1 MQIGF
6 LSKVDVNI
14 DAMKSQFAPEPVQAL
29 RSREALAEAIAELDV
44 LIAMNQGFPRFT
56 IDAEILAKAKKLRLV
71 QHTGVATDITDIETA
86 AARGIPVATVPGRNS
101 RSVAETGMYL
111 LLGCAKKGRTAQ
123 RLVDQGAMGEFV
135 CVELAGKTLCLVGL
149 GRIGKMMVPM
159 ARGFGMRV
167 IGVRRDASGDGS
179 DVEGVERVF
188 ATADLH
194 DALAEADFIVLVLP
208 LNAETANI
216 IDARAIAAMKEDA
229 FLINLS
235 RGGNIDRDALESALA
250 ANRIA
255 GFGTDVFWQE
265 PNDPDAP
272 LFRDERV
279 FATPHSGGKSIE
291 SIRGGTRE
299 VHANVMRLIRGEPLR
314 NLANM

>member
-1 MQIGF
+1 MRMGF

-14 DAMKSQFAPEPVQAL
+14 REMKARFAPEPLQVL
-29 RSREALAEAIAELDV
+29 RSKEALAEAIGHLEV
-44 LIAMNQGFPRFT
+44 LIAMNQGFERFT
-56 IDAEILAKAKKLRLV
+56 IDKEILAKATNLRLV

-86 AARGIPVATVPGRNS
+86 AAHGIPVTTVPSQNR

-111 LLGCAKKGRTAQ
+111 LLGCAKRARAAQ
-123 RLVDQGAMGEFV
+123 RLVDQGAMGEIV

-149 GRIGKMMVPM
+149 GTIAKTMVPM
-159 ARGFGMRV
+159 AHGFGMRV
-167 IGVRRDASGDGS
+167 IGVRRDVTGDRGGI
-179 DVEGVERVF
+179 EGVERVF
-188 ATADLH
+188 ATTDLH
-194 DALAEADFIVLVLP
+194 LALAEADFVVLLLP
-208 LNAETANI
+208 LNGDTANI
-216 IDARAIAAMKEDA
+216 IDADALAAMKQDA

-235 RGGNIDRDALESALA
+235 RGGHVDREALEAALA

-255 GFGTDVFWQE
+255 GFGTDVFWHE

-291 SIRGGTRE
+291 AIRGGARE
-299 VHANVMRLIRGEPLR
+299 VHANVMRLVNGEPLH
-314 NLANM
+314 NVANM